1 MFGIGRSR
9 VMMGNII
16 GNLIF
21 GKNKIMPSEYIL
33 KIKVRG
39 YFEKQGYKIWFPPRV
54 RYKKE
59 NDIFSIWDGVC
70 WKKDKFIFFQITTLS
85 NKSARLK
92 KIVNYMLPNYLYMCP
107 PKVKGL
113 LMCWKQKTKEF
124 VITKI

>member
-1 MFGIGRSR
+1 MT
-9 VMMGNII
+9 
-16 GNLIF
+16 
-21 GKNKIMPSEYIL
+21 EYQL
-33 KIKVRG
+33 RDRARE
-39 YFEKQGYKIWFPPRV
+39 YFLRQGFRIWFPSKTKW
-54 RYKKE
+54 KKE

-70 WKKDKFIFFQITTLS
+70 WRKDKFIFFQITTLS